1 MRIVHRVVLAV
12 ACVVVT
18 ACSDTSAPSANPALP
33 PPQTVQSLD
42 LKRLS
47 GLWYEIGRIPVE
59 NEKTHTAG
67 VVSFTPT
74 ANGALALSYRWHEGV
89 IDGPARE
96 ATAVAVPEDPAHPAR
111 LKLRSATNGLPSAL
125 WVLALS
131 PDNMIC
137 VVGSPD
143 RKIAMMLHRRPA
155 IFVNTFGELARVLE
169 GQGYPVDRL
178 LLATQAPSAQ

>member
-1 MRIVHRVVLAV
+1 MRIVQSVVFAV
-12 ACVVVT
+12 ACAVVA
-18 ACSDTSAPSANPALP
+18 ACTDTSVPSANPALP
-33 PPQTVQSLD
+33 PPQTVQPLD
-42 LKRLS
+42 HKMLS
-47 GLWYEIGRIPVE
+47 GLWYEIGRIPAE

-74 ANGALALSYRWHEGV
+74 ANGALAFSYRWHEGV

-96 ATAVAVPEDPAHPAR
+96 ATAVAVPEDPAHPGR

-125 WVLALS
+125 WVLELS
-131 PDNMIC
+131 ADDMTC

-155 IFVNTFGELARVLE
+155 IFVDTFGELARVLE
-169 GQGYPVDRL
+169 GQGYPVDKL